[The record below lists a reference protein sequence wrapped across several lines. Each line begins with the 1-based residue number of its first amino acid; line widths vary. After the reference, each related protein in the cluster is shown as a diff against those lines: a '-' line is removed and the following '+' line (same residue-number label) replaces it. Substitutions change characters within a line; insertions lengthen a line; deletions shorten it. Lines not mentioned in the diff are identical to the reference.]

1 MNTSYIRIIIVQS
14 IFHINHSLQVDWELC
29 LRCASW
35 PLLYSWLA
43 GGWVAGYSKVHL
55 VFCCQLHG
63 FRLLLSLSAPMCLL
77 PTVLRWSQMI
87 SKQGYLIW
95 KGTLEKQKWHHWN
108 QSKAMASCTK
118 GWFVRH
124 WHQCMM
130 WMGRLVPFSR
140 NAYGCMKP
148 FIPLLLSTFVYSF
161 KSQDRLIG

>member
-1 MNTSYIRIIIVQS
+1 LPVTWLPVVAVTISTNVPPT
-14 IFHINHSLQVDWELC
+14 
-29 LRCASW
+29 
-35 PLLYSWLA
+35 YS
-43 GGWVAGYSKVHL
+43 
-55 VFCCQLHG
+55 
-63 FRLLLSLSAPMCLL
+63 P
-77 PTVLRWSQMI
+77 QMI

-140 NAYGCMKP
+140 NAYGYM
-148 FIPLLLSTFVYSF
+148 
-161 KSQDRLIG
+161 